1 MTYNQYYL
9 CHHGI
14 LGQKWGIRRY
24 QNPDGSLT
32 AAGKKRA
39 LKLEKKNAKK
49 NKNKEAIQDYDKL
62 NDEDRWKAKKEA
74 IKTGN
79 VKEANKNVYYFNNDE
94 VQAVL
99 DRYFKKASLKKEATK
114 DIKTGKQ
121 KIEELISVA
130 NTFVKATDTGIK
142 VYNNVAKIRNAVNKA
157 TVGKDAKDW
166 PLVGGGDG
174 KKKDNKNNNNN
185 KHDNKK

>member
-1 MTYNQYYL
+1 MTYTQYYL

-24 QNPDGSLT
+24 QNPDGTLT
-32 AAGKKRA
+32 AAGKKRKLKEEKKA
-39 LKLEKKNAKK
+39 LKKSKGLDNIPDYEK
-49 NKNKEAIQDYDKL
+49 L
-62 NDEDRWKAKKEA
+62 SDEDRWKAKKEA
-74 IKTGN
+74 IRTGN

-99 DRYFKKASLKKEATK
+99 DRYFKKANLKKEATK

-121 KIEELISVA
+121 KIEEFIAVA

-142 VYNNVAKIRNAVNKA
+142 VYNNVAKVRNAVNRA
-157 TVGKDAKDW
+157 SVGDDAKDW
-166 PLVGGGDG
+166 PIVGGDG
-174 KKKDNKNNNNN
+174 GKKKKGGNN
-185 KHDNKK
+185 KDHKK